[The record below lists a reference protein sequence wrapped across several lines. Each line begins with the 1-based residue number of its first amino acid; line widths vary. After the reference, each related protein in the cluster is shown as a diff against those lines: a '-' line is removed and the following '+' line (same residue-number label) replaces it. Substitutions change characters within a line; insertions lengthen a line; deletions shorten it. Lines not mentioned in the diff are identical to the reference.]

1 MDEFAL
7 IRRFF
12 TGIGP
17 RLPEVITSVGDDCAL
32 LQLSANEQ
40 LALSIDTSVVGR
52 HFPETADPW
61 AIGWRCLAIAL
72 SDLAAM
78 GARPLGF
85 TLAITLPEADEAWL
99 TAFSQGLAALAQ
111 EARCPLIGGDTT
123 RGPLTLS
130 VQVQGALHPG
140 KLWKRSGARP
150 GQVIALLGELGC
162 AAAGLA
168 SLEKNPKRLA
178 SRHTWN
184 TLERAYLLPR
194 PLLQEA
200 QRLLQG
206 ARISAAIDVSDGFL
220 ADLQHLLASSAVAAE
235 LDIEQ
240 LPLHPELLSELGR
253 TLALDAAL
261 HGGDDYALLLTLD
274 EADFPLARSLC
285 PQLKRLGRIV
295 KGAGVRTAQGEVLE
309 PRGYNHFDGQDILM
323 DRISG

>member
-17 RLPEVITSVGDDCAL
+17 QLPEVITSVGDDCAL
-32 LQLSANEQ
+32 LQLAANEQ

-52 HFPETADPW
+52 HFPEAADPW
-61 AIGWRCLAIAL
+61 AIGWRCLAVAL
-72 SDLAAM
+72 SDLASM
-78 GARPLGF
+78 GARPVGF

-99 TAFSQGLAALAQ
+99 SAFSQGLAALAKQ
-111 EARCPLIGGDTT
+111 AQCPLIGGDTT

-130 VQVQGALHPG
+130 VQVQGAVRQG

-150 GQVIALLGELGC
+150 GQVIAVLGKLGC
-162 AAAGLA
+162 AAAGLQ
-168 SLEKNPKRLA
+168 SIQENPERLA
-178 SRHTWN
+178 DRHSWN
-184 TLERAYLLPR
+184 KLEQAYLLPV

-206 ARISAAIDVSDGFL
+206 ANISAAIDVSDGLL
-220 ADLQHLLASSAVAAE
+220 ADLQHLLAASAVAAE
-235 LDIEQ
+235 LDMNQ
-240 LPLHPELLSELGR
+240 LPLEPELLTKLGR
-253 TLALDAAL
+253 TLAVDAVL

-285 PQLKRLGRIV
+285 PGLKRIGRIV
-295 KGAGVRTAQGEVLE
+295 KGAGVRSSEGEAIE
-309 PRGYNHFDGQDILM
+309 PRGYNHFDEQD
-323 DRISG
+323 SA